1 MNDIPFIVTAAWL
14 SDHSVQ
20 NNVKILDA
28 SSHLPTTGR
37 DAQAEFIAQRIA
49 GAGRFDINLIADT
62 SAPLPHT
69 LPSSKAF
76 ASHMQSLGLND
87 EDHIIV
93 YCASTHLSAARAWWM
108 LRLFGHAKVSVLNG
122 GLKSWIANGGATD
135 SGAKTSVT
143 AGNFSIRSAV
153 GANAIKL
160 SRLRALVT
168 DGIAGQIADARSA
181 GRFAGTE
188 PEPRAGLRAGHIP
201 GSSNVPISSLLNDG
215 ALKEK
220 EEIAAAFAAGGID
233 ISRPVITS
241 CGSGVTA
248 CGLALALAILGNE
261 KTFVYDGS
269 WSEWGAS
276 DAPIETD
283 QHPSHQHGAQSS
295 IIIGHCRSVESLPH
309 SPGASKQLV
318 SGPRLIYHQSAH

>member
-1 MNDIPFIVTAAWL
+1 MTNIPFIVTAAWL
-14 SDHSVQ
+14 RDHSDQ
-20 NNVKILDA
+20 NDIKILDA

-37 DAQAEFIAQRIA
+37 DAQSEFILQRIA

-69 LPSSKAF
+69 LPSSEVF
-76 ASHMQSLGLND
+76 ASHMQALGLND

-93 YCASTHLSAARAWWM
+93 YCDSTHLSAARAWWM

-122 GLKSWIANGGATD
+122 GLKSWIASGGATD
-135 SGAKTSVT
+135 SGAVT
-143 AGNFSIRSAV
+143 PVAAGQFTIRSAV
-153 GANAIKL
+153 GANAINL
-160 SRLRALVT
+160 ASLQALVT

-188 PEPRAGLRAGHIP
+188 PEPRANLRAGHIP

-215 ALKEK
+215 ALKGKDEL
-220 EEIAAAFAAGGID
+220 AAVFAAGGID

-276 DAPIETD
+276 DAPIET
-283 QHPSHQHGAQSS
+283 G
-295 IIIGHCRSVESLPH
+295 RSP
-309 SPGASKQLV
+309 
-318 SGPRLIYHQSAH
+318 

>member
-1 MNDIPFIVTAAWL
+1 MTDIPFIVTAAWL
-14 SDHSVQ
+14 RDHSGQ
-20 NNVKILDA
+20 NNIKILDS

-49 GAGRFDINLIADT
+49 RAGRFDINLIADT
-62 SAPLPHT
+62 SSPLPHT
-69 LPSSKAF
+69 LPSSDVF
-76 ASHMQSLGLND
+76 AAHMQALGLND

-93 YCASTHLSAARAWWM
+93 YCDSAHLSAARAWWM
-108 LRLFGHAKVSVLNG
+108 LRLFGHANVSVLNG
-122 GLKSWIANGGATD
+122 GLKSWIAIGGTTD
-135 SGAKTSVT
+135 SGAETPVA
-143 AGNFSIRSAV
+143 AGKFTIRSAV
-153 GANAIKL
+153 GANAINL
-160 SRLRALVT
+160 ASLQALVT

-201 GSSNVPISSLLNDG
+201 GSSNVPISSLLNNG
-215 ALKEK
+215 ALKDK
-220 EEIAAAFAAGGID
+220 DDLAAAFAAGGID

-276 DAPIETD
+276 DAPIETG
-283 QHPSHQHGAQSS
+283 P
-295 IIIGHCRSVESLPH
+295 
-309 SPGASKQLV
+309 AS
-318 SGPRLIYHQSAH
+318 